1 SLRSDVHYKPCLVF
15 TFARSRAVRIGMFFS
30 IFFYI
35 GCKNRFLSI
44 IRPEAGLSIDFYIC
58 MITRCN
64 QYFQGIGCNFSQIPF
79 WIVFFISESYIG
91 NDEVIWFIIT
101 WKCMIIINYVYKV
114 IRDFNCF
121 CKLFLSFSHIY
132 ASSHIL
138 LSLIFA
144 TFLF

>member
-1 SLRSDVHYKPCLVF
+1 VF

-64 QYFQGIGCNFSQIPF
+64 QFFQGIGCNFSQIPF
-79 WIVFFISESYIG
+79 LIVFFIRESYIV
-91 NDEVIWFIIT
+91 NVL
-101 WKCMIIINYVYKV
+101 V
-114 IRDFNCF
+114 
-121 CKLFLSFSHIY
+121 
-132 ASSHIL
+132 IL
-138 LSLIFA
+138 LLIHLLIMILINFD
-144 TFLF
+144 